1 MSRIEDY
8 ELQVSIIIKLSVGY
22 QPPGIMQ
29 SRLRVYKEAQ
39 PGTDENQV
47 TTHLR
52 NNPLK
57 LKDIEE

>member
-8 ELQVSIIIKLSVGY
+8 ELQVGIIIKLSVGY

-29 SRLRVYKEAQ
+29 SRLGVYKEAQ
-39 PGTDENQV
+39 PSINENQI

-52 NNPLK
+52 NNP
-57 LKDIEE
+57 